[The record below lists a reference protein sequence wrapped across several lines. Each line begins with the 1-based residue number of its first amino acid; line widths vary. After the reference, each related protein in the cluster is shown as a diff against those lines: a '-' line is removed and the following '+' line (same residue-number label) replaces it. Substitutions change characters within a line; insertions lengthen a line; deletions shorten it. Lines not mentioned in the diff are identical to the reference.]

1 MNEKKSRKFRSIDSF
16 SNKGQYYLL
25 PFKFLRLENSTE
37 LIVNEVGDYLI
48 FKSGT
53 VEKIINK
60 ELNKNIDFDLY
71 GDLISNFIISEEPIS
86 NLIDIIAYRYR
97 TKKSFLYEF
106 TSLHIFVLTLRC
118 EHSCNYCQVSRVSE
132 DHNKYDMSKENLDR
146 YIDFMFKSPN
156 KNLTMEFQGGEPLLV
171 FELIKYSII
180 RTEEINL
187 SYKKNI
193 KYVVCTNLVLID
205 IEKLEF
211 FKTYD
216 VVISTS
222 LDGPE
227 FLHNKN
233 RVKPNGNS
241 YQSALRGIEISRK
254 YLGEDKVSALMT
266 TTQYSLNYPIEIVD
280 EYFNLGFKNIFIRPL
295 SPYGFAKNKY
305 KSYDSQDFL
314 NFYKKAFNRILHYNK
329 LGNKFIEDY
338 AQIILTKLITP
349 FTGGYVDL
357 SSPNGG
363 IINSI
368 LFNYDGS
375 IYTSDEGRMLSEM
388 NDFSFRLGNIQT
400 HSYDEIIFGSKSQEF
415 SRYSV
420 NEGLTGC
427 SDCALQLF
435 CGADPIN
442 NYSTSKSMV
451 GIRPK
456 SDFCNRNMNII
467 LLLINYLEDQEN
479 KDILSSWVN

>member
-16 SNKGQYYLL
+16 SSKGQYYLL
-25 PFKFLRLENSTE
+25 PFKFLRLENSNE

-53 VEKIINK
+53 VEKIINR
-60 ELNKNIDFDLY
+60 EFNKNIDFDLY

-132 DHNKYDMSKENLDR
+132 DHNKYDMSKENIDR

-156 KNLTMEFQGGEPLLV
+156 KNITMEFQGGEPLLV

-266 TTQYSLNYPIEIVD
+266 TTQ
-280 EYFNLGFKNIFIRPL
+280 L
-295 SPYGFAKNKY
+295 S
-305 KSYDSQDFL
+305 
-314 NFYKKAFNRILHYNK
+314 H
-329 LGNKFIEDY
+329 
-338 AQIILTKLITP
+338 
-349 FTGGYVDL
+349 
-357 SSPNGG
+357 
-363 IINSI
+363 
-368 LFNYDGS
+368 
-375 IYTSDEGRMLSEM
+375 
-388 NDFSFRLGNIQT
+388 
-400 HSYDEIIFGSKSQEF
+400 
-415 SRYSV
+415 
-420 NEGLTGC
+420 
-427 SDCALQLF
+427 
-435 CGADPIN
+435 
-442 NYSTSKSMV
+442 
-451 GIRPK
+451 
-456 SDFCNRNMNII
+456 
-467 LLLINYLEDQEN
+467 
-479 KDILSSWVN
+479 